1 VKVARALAGTLAVSR
16 AAFGVNYLLR
26 PEEANRSWIGPVAK
40 VPATQVIIRSQA
52 ARDLALGGGALRAL
66 ARGDDR
72 ELRAWMAGQTV
83 ADLTDTIATWLARRK
98 LPKRQSRLASVGR
111 GGRRKRPALLDPPDL
126 PDQRRRDP
134 CDDEQPDDDVAQ

>member
-98 LPKRQSRLASVGR
+98 LPKRQSRLAMRVAGASTLVGAAAAAGLSR
-111 GGRRKRPALLDPPDL
+111 QGRSSEAPSAPRSA
-126 PDQRRRDP
+126 
-134 CDDEQPDDDVAQ
+134 